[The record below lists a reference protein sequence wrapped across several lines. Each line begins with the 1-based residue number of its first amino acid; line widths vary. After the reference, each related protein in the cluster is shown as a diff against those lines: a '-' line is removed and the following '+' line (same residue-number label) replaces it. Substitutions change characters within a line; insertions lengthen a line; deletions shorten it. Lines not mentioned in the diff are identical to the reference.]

1 MAPVVEFDDEFASA
15 PQWARMYRALGF
27 QVVPSHLPSG
37 GGQWKRPVV
46 DWLEWQNS
54 LTPDSLFE
62 RWYGAAGEHVRRK
75 NMGLITGAASG
86 GLLCID
92 LDTQKELGAW
102 GWWAALLD
110 VHNNGLDIDTPRQR
124 TGGGGLQILFRAPAG
139 WTPPT
144 FKAPS
149 VGIDVRGQGGFMVC
163 PPSMHAS
170 GKPYEWENG
179 LEPWAVELAIA
190 PDWLVEAI
198 ETLREEHGG
207 QPTGPREHT
216 PSDGATNAFGLDVDD
231 REHKLLQAVW
241 GAVVDLYR
249 ESPIPPPESV
259 QAAEIERLWTQYE
272 LTTKSRLSGPQYA
285 GKSKAELLELEGRGR
300 SELVRK
306 WLYAM
311 KRWDTKVKEAA
322 AEARPSPPPVIAAG
336 NDAVNGL
343 GAGIAGQ
350 ASDETPPPLI
360 QASAWRGEPPAR
372 DWVVEDWIVAGAVNS
387 LYGDGGLGK
396 TLLAQQLAYAVSM
409 GGDWL
414 GLPTRRGRVLGVFC
428 EDDEAELQRRHGA
441 IKSAMGYG
449 IGNPF
454 DDVWLWPRI
463 GAENTLVS
471 FDRQGGPCLHPFHAE
486 LTAKIEEL
494 NPALLIL
501 DTLADVFAGNE
512 LDRPQVNY
520 FAKRVLGGLVRSQKA
535 RGHSLT
541 VLLLGHPSVTGM
553 QAGGRGYSGSTA
565 WNNAVRSR
573 IYLSR
578 PEDEDGDARV
588 LTRGKANYA
597 KSGDETAIRLMY
609 TDGVLEAEATPDAAS
624 MISRAIEAAVERA
637 VEHAWE
643 EGAPFAVQRGH
654 PRNYW
659 KAIPNNLTGLGYDV
673 GAVRAALRRMRD
685 GGRIGAG
692 KRGRKAGL
700 VVFD

>member
-27 QVVPSHLPSG
+27 QVVPAHLPHD
-37 GGQWKRPVV
+37 GQWKRPLI
-46 DWLEWQNS
+46 DWLEFQDN

-75 NMGLITGAASG
+75 NMGLICGAASG
-86 GLLCID
+86 GLLVVD

-102 GWWAALLD
+102 AWWAALLE
-110 VHNNGLDIDTPRQR
+110 VHNNGLDVDTPRQR

-149 VGIDVRGQGGFMVC
+149 VGIDVRGQGGFMVA
-163 PPSMHAS
+163 PPSLHSS
-170 GKPYEWENG
+170 GKHYEWEVG

-190 PDWLVEAI
+190 PDWLIEAI

-207 QPTGPREHT
+207 QPSGPREHT
-216 PSDGATNAFGLDVDD
+216 PSEGATNAFGLDVDD

-249 ESPIPPPESV
+249 ESPIPPPEAV
-259 QAAEIERLWTQYE
+259 QVAEIARIWANYE

-285 GKSKAELLELEGRGR
+285 GKSKAELLELEGRGIT
-300 SELVRK
+300 ELRQK
-306 WLYAM
+306 WTYAM

-322 AEARPSPPPVIAAG
+322 AEARPSPPAAA
-336 NDAVNGL
+336 DA
-343 GAGIAGQ
+343 ASDAGQ
-350 ASDETPPPLI
+350 ASDEQPPALI
-360 QASAWRGEPPAR
+360 QASSWRGDPPAR

-396 TLLAQQLAYAVSM
+396 TLLAQQLAYAVSV
-409 GGDWL
+409 GGSWL

-428 EDDEAELQRRHGA
+428 EDDEAELQRRHGS
-441 IKSAMGYG
+441 IKAAMGYG

-454 DDVWLWPRI
+454 EDVWLWPRI
-463 GAENTLVS
+463 GAENTLIGFARDGV
-471 FDRQGGPCLHPFHAE
+471 PVLHPFHAE
-486 LTAKIEEL
+486 LVRAVEEL
-494 NPALLIL
+494 CPALLIL

-578 PEDEDGDARV
+578 PEDEDGDARL

-597 KSGDETAIRLMY
+597 SSGDETAIRLAFA
-609 TDGVLEAEATPDAAS
+609 DGVLAAERVRDENDPV
-624 MISRAIEAAVERA
+624 SRAIEYQIERA
-637 VEHAWE
+637 VREAWDE
-643 EGAPFAVQRGH
+643 RWQYVTQRGH
-654 PRNYW
+654 RRNVYVALPA
-659 KAIPNNLTGLGYDV
+659 KLAALGYDR
-673 GAVRAALRRMRD
+673 GAVRAVIRRMIEDQKLVVTRR
-685 GGRIGAG
+685 GGRS
-692 KRGRKAGL
+692 GL
-700 VVFD
+700 NVAD